1 VKYTLFLFSRIT
13 CVTHLSIARVRL
25 CDASQ
30 CLYFINCFSRF
41 FVQRGRKLA
50 QALLIELFVRFDFSV
65 SVPNIFGFRF
75 ESVAESGDL
84 APDKSLEILK
94 KIMKRA
100 SATDSKLDTAIGN
113 YAAADYYAYRDSK

>member
-1 VKYTLFLFSRIT
+1 VSPTFRLRGSDCVMRRNVYTS
-13 CVTHLSIARVRL
+13 SIV
-25 CDASQ
+25 
-30 CLYFINCFSRF
+30 F